1 MPASFGMPIV
11 RGVKYDSVADLE
23 AHVVHDTCAFMLYFL
38 NKDPYACQEEWGKR
52 LDDDDILWEA
62 DFEPR
67 DHGKTELFV
76 VSYPLRKLCQNPNIR
91 ILIVKN
97 TKQAAMK
104 VVSAIKIQLENN
116 EKIKAF
122 YQPYWQA
129 EYGFDDISNA
139 ELKDKEGQSTWG
151 ADKIYVKRTIISL
164 DPTIEAVGV
173 GGAITGGHY
182 DIIIL
187 DDVEDPARLKTDQAY
202 LDQIDWYTGTI
213 LQLREPWTKV
223 IVVGTFK
230 RASGDLY
237 DLVRKNRLYSTTIQA
252 SIISP
257 KLSEITYERV
267 FNDDHRLVGV
277 KNIRPKKIKVLCPE
291 KWTIERLIMDR
302 EGALTPGMTDNTWRR
317 EKMND
322 LSAFKESIYKRLWF
336 QNRYHIAAIQDIVQD
351 NFVRPFFRAIIT
363 GWDTAHTD
371 KKTNSIAAFSVGE
384 SFGVGPRGYYL
395 LPDFYRAQ
403 VEYPILKRNVCAMY
417 DRVRPNVTIIEYKD
431 TGISLVQEL
440 KKPFEWNGV
449 LETMP
454 IVAYEPDSDKIARA
468 NASTPAWESGL
479 IWLPEDCTLDHRH
492 DTCVNSW
499 LPGWI
504 ERHVDFPEGT
514 FKDDVDVTSMLI
526 NYLQRLYPMRGMK
539 NEFSLLLPGEEDNH
553 MHSRIIDMQKVLGP
567 AGTSIY
573 APKHASRV
581 VQLPGRG
588 GGRTVRQLS
597 SGRQNGD
604 Y

>member
-1 MPASFGMPIV
+1 MPAPFGMPIV
-11 RGVKYDSVADLE
+11 RGVKYDGVADLE

-38 NKDPYACQEEWGKR
+38 DRTPYACQEDWGKR

-104 VVSAIKIQLENN
+104 VVSAIKIQLEKN
-116 EKIKAF
+116 ERIKAF

-129 EYGFDDISNA
+129 EFGYDDISNA
-139 ELKDKEGQSTWG
+139 DLRDKEGQSTWG
-151 ADKIYVKRTIISL
+151 ADKIYVKRTLISL

-187 DDVEDPARLKTDQAY
+187 DDVEDPARLKTDEAY
-202 LDQIDWYTGTI
+202 LDQIEWYTGTI

-237 DLVRKNRLYSTTIQA
+237 ELVRNNPMYSTTIQA

-257 KLSEITYERV
+257 KLSEVTYERV
-267 FNDDHRLVGV
+267 FDENRRLVGV
-277 KNIRPKKIKVLCPE
+277 RNILPKKIQVLCPE
-291 KWTIERLIMDR
+291 KWTIDRLIMDR

-322 LSAFKESIYKRLWF
+322 LSAFKEGIYKRLWF
-336 QNRYHIAAIQDIVQD
+336 QNRYPLAEIQDIIQD
-351 NFVRPFFRAIIT
+351 GFVHPFFRAVIT

-371 KKTNSIAAFSVGE
+371 KKTNSGAAFSVGE

-395 LPDFYRAQ
+395 LPDFFRAQ
-403 VEYPILKRNVCAMY
+403 VEYPVLKRNVCAMY

-440 KKPFEWNGV
+440 KKPFEWNGR

-492 DTCVNSW
+492 DACVNSW
-499 LPGWI
+499 LPSWI
-504 ERHVDFPEGT
+504 ERHVDFPET
-514 FKDDVDVTSMLI
+514 TYKDDVDVTSMLI

-539 NEFSLLLPGEEDNH
+539 NEFSLYPDGEDSSA
-553 MHSRIIDMQKVLGP
+553 HSRIIDMRKTLGP
-567 AGTSIY
+567 AGNVFY

-588 GGRTVRQLS
+588 AGRTMRQLS
-597 SGRQNGD
+597 SGRQNGE